1 MVFVCLLDWSVEDY
15 EALLQNLENLT
26 PQGGEVVYN
35 KIPGDLWAGVS
46 VGDHSPEACQAA
58 WTKICQVVSQTP
70 SGISELLTSLSLSL
84 NFSPSLS
91 QSFSLF
97 QCLHLYLFLYLYLS
111 ISLYFS
117 LSLSTT
123 TQPLWLF
130 YLNLF
135 FLF

>member
-1 MVFVCLLDWSVEDY
+1 MFLVLWVFFLLDWSVEDY

-91 QSFSLF
+91 RSFSLSPPISF
-97 QCLHLYLFLYLYLS
+97 SLSLPIYLYLYLS
-111 ISLYFS
+111 LSIS
-117 LSLSTT
+117 
-123 TQPLWLF
+123 PLPLNF
-130 YLNLF
+130 YGF
-135 FLF
+135 F

>member
-1 MVFVCLLDWSVEDY
+1 MFLVFGFFFLLDWSVEDY

-84 NFSPSLS
+84 NFSPLFLSLFL
-91 QSFSLF
+91 SFSVSTYIF
-97 QCLHLYLFLYLYLS
+97 IS
-111 ISLYFS
+111 I
-117 LSLSTT
+117 
-123 TQPLWLF
+123 
-130 YLNLF
+130 
-135 FLF
+135 